1 MNDLDFL
8 NSLLPPGQQTLQ
20 ITVPMVMD
28 ALHHTPDHAK
38 LECVLFLKR
47 VLIMN
52 CEFDQ
57 AAAIRAIQNRV
68 GDQLIAAKRSEAA
81 RKANATRKRNG
92 RRDPFPKAKATKA

>member
-8 NSLLPPGQQTLQ
+8 NSLLPPGQQTVQ
-20 ITVPMVMD
+20 IPIPQLMD
-28 ALHHTPDHAK
+28 AIKHTPDHAK
-38 LECVLFLKR
+38 LECILFLKR
-47 VLIMN
+47 ALIMS

-68 GDQLIAAKRSEAA
+68 GDELVAAKRSEAA

-92 RRDPFPKAKATKA
+92 RRDPFQKAKAQKA